1 MISSDAGGMAARR
14 EALADEKKKK
24 KTVGKRGKSEEAGTL
39 IVSQCIVV
47 NGLKDWV

>member
-1 MISSDAGGMAARR
+1 MMSSDAGGMAARR
-14 EALADEKKKK
+14 EALADEKKK